1 MDSAISPGIRM
12 RCFEVL
18 QRLLSKLHAQ
28 RAHPNREL
36 HYDQLITWL
45 VLAYY
50 NPTLQSLRALQ
61 HASDDPV
68 FQERSGL
75 QRFSLGSFSEATH
88 VFDPQPL
95 MEIFQEFAFKVHAQD
110 APARPASLPG
120 HLSVLAV
127 DASLWKALP
136 RMARAFYHAP
146 LTRCRKGG
154 LKGHFLFDVLR
165 ATPVS
170 CQLTAGCTDE
180 RQVLPRQLQANCF
193 YVLDRGYLSAA
204 LFEQISNAGG
214 SFLTRLKET
223 STWEVLEERAVSEQA
238 AATGVKSDPR
248 IRWQDRELRL
258 VVAERE
264 VAAPTNLHP
273 RQKNGKHRA
282 APRERG
288 LQRWLLITD
297 RFDLSAEDVALLYA
311 YRWHIEI
318 FFRWLKSTLHCRHL
332 FAESENGFALQ
343 LYAALIATLLVML
356 YSGRKPTRRLFEALS
371 LYIQGWVSEEHIWR
385 TLAKAPLQK

>member
-1 MDSAISPGIRM
+1 MDSPIGPVVRM
-12 RCFEVL
+12 RCFKVL
-18 QRLLSKLHAQ
+18 QGLLARLHEQ

-36 HYDQLITWL
+36 HYDQLVTWL
-45 VLAYY
+45 VLAFF

-61 HASDDPV
+61 HASDDPL
-68 FQERSGL
+68 FQKRSGL

-95 MEIFQEFAFKVHAQD
+95 KEIFQELAGKVHAQD
-110 APARPASLPG
+110 SPARPDSLPA
-120 HLSVLAV
+120 HLELLAA

-136 RMARAFYHAP
+136 RMAREFYREP

-165 ATPVS
+165 SAPLD
-170 CQLTAGCTDE
+170 CQLTGGAIDE
-180 RQVLPRQLQANCF
+180 RHVLPGQLQSNVF

-204 LFEQISNAGG
+204 MCQQITDAGC
-214 SFLTRLKET
+214 SFLTRLKED
-223 STWEVLEERAVSEQA
+223 SKWELIEQHAVSAQA
-238 AATGVKSDPR
+238 AAAGVKSEQR
-248 IRWQDRELRL
+248 VRWQKRELRL
-258 VVAERE
+258 VIVERA
-264 VAAPTNLHP
+264 VPAPTNLHP
-273 RQKNGKHRA
+273 RRSNGKHRA
-282 APRERG
+282 APREAAV
-288 LQRWLLITD
+288 QRWLLITD
-297 RFDLSAEDVALLYA
+297 RFDLTAEDLVLLYA

-318 FFRWLKSTLHCRHL
+318 FFRWLKSTLRCRHL

-356 YSGRKPTRRLFEALS
+356 YSGRKPTRRIFEALS

-385 TLAKAPLQK
+385 TLSKTPLQK